1 LAKRSIR
8 VVWYL
13 RRVKARSWLDRV
25 ARALQPRRLRARLA
39 AHRVPLDRADLSEAP
54 ATLEDVYRCY
64 RLLLR
69 RNPDPTGFWAYADK
83 VADGI
88 SVQELVSYFVGSPE
102 WVSRGLYRAAGDA
115 HLERVETEDVA
126 LYVSKSDPVV
136 GRELLV
142 SRAYEPHVAK
152 RLRECLLP
160 GSVFVDVGA
169 NIGYYA
175 LLAARRVGREGRV
188 IAFEP
193 NPESLKV
200 LLLNTLP
207 EGDTIRVYPFAVSDR
222 EGFLSLMRIVSI
234 ASTKPVAEA
243 ELRYPSDVV
252 LTYAVRLD
260 DWLRDER
267 RIDVLKCD
275 IDGHDYRAIRGG
287 LATLAR
293 TRPVVFAEFNPGTL
307 RSFSEVE
314 PAEYL
319 KLFTAL
325 DYRITILL
333 RRRDPIPCGQDAGRV
348 MTALEAAG
356 LDQVD
361 LMLTPPA
368 AAGRLGSLRGN
379 EGA

>member
-1 LAKRSIR
+1 MSAIR
-8 VVWYL
+8 DPRVWL
-13 RRVKARSWLDRV
+13 RRVT
-25 ARALQPRRLRARLA
+25 RALQPRRLRARLA

-69 RNPDPTGFWAYADK
+69 RNPDPTGYRAYADK

-88 SVQELVSYFVGSPE
+88 TVQELVSYFVGSPE

-115 HLERVETEDVA
+115 HLERVETEDVS
-126 LYVSKSDPVV
+126 LYVIKSDPVV

-142 SRAYEPHVAK
+142 TRAYEPHVTR
-152 RLRECLLP
+152 RLREHLP
-160 GSVFVDVGA
+160 RGGVFVDVGA
-169 NIGYYA
+169 NVGYYT
-175 LLAARRVGREGRV
+175 LLATRRVGREGRV

-207 EGDTIRVYPFAVSDR
+207 EGDAIRVYPFAISDR
-222 EGFLSLMRIVSI
+222 EGLLSLMRIVSI
-234 ASTKPVAEA
+234 ASSKPVAEA
-243 ELRYPSDVV
+243 ELRYPSDVS

-260 DWLRDER
+260 DILKDEG

-275 IDGHDYRAIRGG
+275 VDGHDYRAMRGG

-314 PAEYL
+314 PLDYL
-319 KLFTAL
+319 RLFTGL
-325 DYRITILL
+325 GYRIAVLP
-333 RRRDPIPCGQDAGRV
+333 RRGEPVLCGEDVGRV
-348 MTALEAAG
+348 MAVLDRHRLE
-356 LDQVD
+356 QVD
-361 LMLTPPA
+361 LMLTPAAP
-368 AAGRLGSLRGN
+368 AAGRR
-379 EGA
+379 A

>member
-1 LAKRSIR
+1 VEARA
-8 VVWYL
+8 WL
-13 RRVKARSWLDRV
+13 RRV

-39 AHRVPLDRADLSEAP
+39 VHRLPLDRADLSNAP

-69 RNPDPTGFWAYADK
+69 RNPDPTGYRAYAAK

-115 HLERVETEDVA
+115 HLERVETEDVG
-126 LYVSKSDPVV
+126 LYVIKSDPVV

-142 SRAYEPHVAK
+142 SRAYEPHVAG
-152 RLRECLLP
+152 RLRDSLP
-160 GSVFVDVGA
+160 RGGVFVDVGA
-169 NIGYYA
+169 NIGYFT
-175 LLAARRVGREGRV
+175 LLAVRRVGPEGRV

-207 EGDTIRVYPFAVSDR
+207 ESDAVRVFPFAISDR

-234 ASTKPVAEA
+234 ASSKPVTEA
-243 ELRYPSDVV
+243 ELRYPSDVS
-252 LTYAVRLD
+252 LAYAVRLD
-260 DWLRDER
+260 DVLKDEG

-275 IDGHDYRAIRGG
+275 IDGHDYRAMRGG

-293 TRPVVFAEFNPGTL
+293 TRPVVFAELNPGTL

-314 PAEYL
+314 PGEYL
-319 KLFTAL
+319 RLFTSL
-325 DYRITILL
+325 GYRIAVLP
-333 RRRDPIPCGQDAGRV
+333 RRGEPVPCGDDVERV
-348 MTALEAAG
+348 LAVLDRSG
-356 LDQVD
+356 LDQMD
-361 LMLTPPA
+361 LMLTPDAQA
-368 AAGRLGSLRGN
+368 AARGRAR
-379 EGA
+379 

>member
-1 LAKRSIR
+1 MNATLGVRA
-8 VVWYL
+8 
-13 RRVKARSWLDRV
+13 WLDRWG
-25 ARALQPRRLRARLA
+25 RALQPRRLRARLSA
-39 AHRVPLDRADLSEAP
+39 RWVPLDRADLSGTP
-54 ATLEDVYRCY
+54 ATLTDVYRCY

-69 RNPDPTGFWAYADK
+69 RNPDPTGYRAYAAK

-88 SVQELVSYFVGSPE
+88 TVQQLVGYFLGSPE

-115 HLERVETEDVA
+115 HLTRVETADGS
-126 LYVSKSDPVV
+126 LYVINSDPVV
-136 GRELLV
+136 GRELIV
-142 SRAYEPHVAK
+142 SRAYEPHVTEP
-152 RLRECLLP
+152 LRECLPP
-160 GSVFVDVGA
+160 GGVFVDVGA
-169 NIGYYA
+169 NVGCYT
-175 LLAARRVGREGRV
+175 LLAARRVGEGGRV

-207 EGDTIRVYPFAVSDR
+207 EGDAVHVYPFAVSDR

-234 ASTKPVAEA
+234 ASSKPVAEA

-252 LTYAVRLD
+252 LAYAVRLD
-260 DWLRDER
+260 DALRDEG
-267 RIDVLKCD
+267 RIDVLKVD

-287 LATLAR
+287 LGTLAR

-314 PAEYL
+314 PTEYL

-325 DYRITILL
+325 DYRITVLL
-333 RRRDPIPCGQDAGRV
+333 RRREPIPCGQDAGRV
-348 MTALEAAG
+348 MTALEATG

-368 AAGRLGSLRGN
+368 AAGAPGPPPPG
-379 EGA
+379 

>member
-1 LAKRSIR
+1 
-8 VVWYL
+8 
-13 RRVKARSWLDRV
+13 
-25 ARALQPRRLRARLA
+25 
-39 AHRVPLDRADLSEAP
+39 VPLDRADLSRAP
-54 ATLEDVYRCY
+54 ATLADVYRCY

-69 RNPDPTGFWAYADK
+69 RNPDPTGYRAYADK
-83 VADGI
+83 VADGVT
-88 SVQELVSYFVGSPE
+88 VQQLVDYFLGSPE

-115 HLERVETEDVA
+115 HLAWVETADVS
-126 LYVSKSDPVV
+126 LYVIKSDPVV
-136 GRELLV
+136 GRELIAT
-142 SRAYEPHVAK
+142 RAYEPHVTEPLQ
-152 RLRECLLP
+152 RCLP
-160 GSVFVDVGA
+160 EGGVFVDIGA
-169 NIGYYA
+169 NVGYYT
-175 LLAARRVGREGRV
+175 LLAARRLGERGRV

-193 NPESLKV
+193 NPDSLKV

-207 EGDTIRVYPFAVSDR
+207 KGDTIRVYPFAVSDR

-234 ASTKPVAEA
+234 ASSKPVAEA

-252 LTYAVRLD
+252 VTYAVRLD
-260 DWLRDER
+260 DVLRDEG

-319 KLFTAL
+319 KLFISL

-333 RRRDPIPCGQDAGRV
+333 RRRDPIPCGQDAGQV
-348 MTALEAAG
+348 MTALEATG
-356 LDQVD
+356 LDQLD

-368 AAGRLGSLRGN
+368 VAGRLRPARGG